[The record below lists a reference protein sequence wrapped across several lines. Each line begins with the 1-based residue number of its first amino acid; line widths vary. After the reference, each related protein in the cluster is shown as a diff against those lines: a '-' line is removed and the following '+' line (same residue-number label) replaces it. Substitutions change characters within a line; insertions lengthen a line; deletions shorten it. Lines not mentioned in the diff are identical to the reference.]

1 MEDITLREIIDYARI
16 NEENSKRFYS
26 EAAEK
31 ATVENVR
38 AFLAHLVKEEQKHI
52 DHLNDL
58 DKTVDKGGAIP
69 KPHEVVKPLGYAEFL
84 GNVKLDDTA
93 SYQDV
98 LKAAMA
104 KEKEALESYKKY
116 AALSDDPKAKELFLF
131 LAAEESVHLRG
142 FEEKYDDFM
151 REIENN

>member
-1 MEDITLREIIDYARI
+1 MEEITLREIIDYARI
-16 NEENSKRFYS
+16 NEENSKRFYL

-31 ATVENVR
+31 ASSENVR
-38 AFLAHLVKEEQKHI
+38 AYLKHLAKEEQKHI

-58 DKTVDKGGAIP
+58 EKKVDKGGKIP
-69 KPHEVVKPLGYAEFL
+69 KSQGVAKPLGYADFV
-84 GNVKLDDTA
+84 GKVRLDETA

-98 LKAAMA
+98 LRAAMA
-104 KEKEALESYKKY
+104 KEKEALESYNKY
-116 AALSDDPKAKELFLF
+116 AALSDDPKAKKLFL
-131 LAAEESVHLRG
+131 LLAEEESRHLRG

>member
-38 AFLAHLVKEEQKHI
+38 AFLTHLAKEEQKHI

-69 KPHEVVKPLGYAEFL
+69 KPHEVAKPLGYAEFCR
-84 GNVKLDDTA
+84 
-93 SYQDV
+93 QC
-98 LKAAMA
+98 KAGRHG
-104 KEKEALESYKKY
+104 E
-116 AALSDDPKAKELFLF
+116 LSGRAQGGD
-131 LAAEESVHLRG
+131 G
-142 FEEKYDDFM
+142 
-151 REIENN
+151 

>member
-1 MEDITLREIIDYARI
+1 
-16 NEENSKRFYS
+16 
-26 EAAEK
+26 
-31 ATVENVR
+31 
-38 AFLAHLVKEEQKHI
+38 
-52 DHLNDL
+52 
-58 DKTVDKGGAIP
+58 
-69 KPHEVVKPLGYAEFL
+69 
-84 GNVKLDDTA
+84 
-93 SYQDV
+93 
-98 LKAAMA
+98 MA